1 MDMNDLWSFVRL
13 NAFIT
18 PTPTA
23 AETSR
28 LYALIAAKCEPT
40 TLGSLTLHAYSPT
53 TPLPVDLLAGA
64 AITFDMLRP
73 LFAFHAIS
81 VVSLEPPAGVSLDD
95 ASIEALSRRWP
106 NLRSLHLLGAGS
118 FTPFKI
124 SFDASVVPDG
134 ILLTDEKSGL
144 ACFDV
149 DDAVLVDPV
158 CRSVSVALF
167 PGLKRVDQLDALW
180 GEVDELHPTVW
191 AATTADICFD
201 FSVP

>member
-40 TLGSLTLHAYSPT
+40 TLGSLTLHAYSST

-106 NLRSLHLLGAGS
+106 NLRSLHLLGAGYRAPPS
-118 FTPFKI
+118 RVTLRIRELVRHCPQLKAFKI

-144 ACFDV
+144 AWFDV
-149 DDAVLVDPV
+149 DDAVLVDQV
-158 CRSVSVALF
+158 CRSVSVCPL
-167 PGLKRVDQLDALW
+167 PRLEGTYV
-180 GEVDELHPTVW
+180 
-191 AATTADICFD
+191 
-201 FSVP
+201 VPETRDG